1 MKQTDNFQF
10 VEETNP
16 NLQRRENSVSIV
28 DDAVA
33 YVKRLFEN
41 EYSGYDYFHLLGTYK
56 LVTLPLWIRTEI
68 QLR

>member
-1 MKQTDNFQF
+1 M
-10 VEETNP
+10 
-16 NLQRRENSVSIV
+16 SIV